1 MRIRNTDKKGR
12 KTFHLVERLVRN
24 ILLALVLLLLPPGD
38 QVLVCGHNDDT
49 APLHLLEGTRL
60 AQLRILVHVRLRNT
74 LAYRYP
80 FSMSERREALSMP
93 TGDT

>member
-1 MRIRNTDKKGR
+1 MRILRNRNKETGR

-49 APLHLLEGTRL
+49 APPHLLEGTRL

-74 LAYRYP
+74 LACTVNSVTSSV
-80 FSMSERREALSMP
+80 F
-93 TGDT
+93 